1 MLVRCICLINLNFG
15 SFMSFKVFIR
25 FGFNNCMYLYN
36 FRKLENIRFIFKGYR
51 EELYRIGV
59 FVFGRLLEID
69 RCVIEGYR

>member
-1 MLVRCICLINLNFG
+1 
-15 SFMSFKVFIR
+15 MSFKVFIR

-69 RCVIEGYR
+69 